1 MISWTQLPYADF
13 VTTITHKTLRM
24 PRGGTVKYEKAI
36 DKIIFQGILF
46 MLSTIYLFLLLK
58 ILALC
63 YNKHELLFLYK

>member
-1 MISWTQLPYADF
+1 
-13 VTTITHKTLRM
+13 M
-24 PRGGTVKYEKAI
+24 PRGGAVTCKVKYEKAI

-58 ILALC
+58 ILAVC